1 LVYSGDLLACGRN
14 LSEFVVSKKS
24 TGDRGEAIAC
34 RFLRAK
40 GYGIITTNWRCRDG
54 EIDVVAQDGAALVFV
69 EVKTRHGLQAG
80 EALVSITPAKRRR
93 MIAAA
98 YAYAAQIGELDP
110 LWRID
115 ALAITIGPDGT
126 ARCTHVENALDW

>member
-1 LVYSGDLLACGRN
+1 MST
-14 LSEFVVSKKS
+14 KS

-40 GYGIITTNWRCRDG
+40 GYSIVATNWRCREG
-54 EIDVVAQDGAALVFV
+54 EIDVVAQDGVTLVFV
-69 EVKTRHGLQAG
+69 EVKTRRGLQAG

-98 YAYAAQIGELDP
+98 YAYASQTGEIDP

-115 ALAITIGPDGT
+115 ALAITISPDGT

>member
-1 LVYSGDLLACGRN
+1 
-14 LSEFVVSKKS
+14 VSTKS
-24 TGDRGEAIAC
+24 TGDHGETIAC

-40 GYGIITTNWRCRDG
+40 GYTIVTTNWPCREG
-54 EIDVVAQDGAALVFV
+54 EIDVVARDGAALVFV
-69 EVKTRHGLQAG
+69 EVKTRRGLQAG

-98 YAYAAQIGELDP
+98 YAYASQTNELDP

-115 ALAITIGPDGT
+115 ALAISITQDGT
-126 ARCTHVENALDW
+126 AHCTHVENALDW

>member
-1 LVYSGDLLACGRN
+1 MSA
-14 LSEFVVSKKS
+14 KI

-34 RFLRAK
+34 RFLHAK
-40 GYGIITTNWRCRDG
+40 GYAIIATNWRCREG
-54 EIDVVAQDGAALVFV
+54 EIDVVARDGSTLVFV
-69 EVKTRHGLQAG
+69 EVKTRRGLETG
-80 EALVSITPAKRRR
+80 EVLVAITLSKRRR

-98 YAYAAQIGELDP
+98 YAYAAQTGELDP

>member
-1 LVYSGDLLACGRN
+1 MSAKL
-14 LSEFVVSKKS
+14 
-24 TGDRGEAIAC
+24 TGDHGEAIAC

-40 GYGIITTNWRCRDG
+40 GYTIVDTNWHCRQG
-54 EIDVVAQDGAALVFV
+54 EIDVIAQDGAVLVFV
-69 EVKTRHGLQAG
+69 EVKTRRGLLPG
-80 EALVSITPAKRRR
+80 EALATITPSKRRR

-98 YAYAAQIGELDP
+98 YSYISETGELDP

-115 ALAITIGPDGT
+115 ALAIMISPDGM

>member
-1 LVYSGDLLACGRN
+1 MSM
-14 LSEFVVSKKS
+14 KS
-24 TGDRGEAIAC
+24 IGDRGEIFAC

-40 GYGIITTNWRCRDG
+40 GYGIVSTNWRCREG
-54 EIDVVAQDGAALVFV
+54 EIDIVAQDGTTLVFV
-69 EVKTRHGLQAG
+69 EVKTRHGLQVG
-80 EALVSITPAKRRR
+80 ETLLAITPTKRRR

-98 YAYAAQIGELDP
+98 YCYTAQLIEQDP

-115 ALAITIGPDGT
+115 ALAITIDPDGT